1 MKRLAAPGFYDSLA
15 RGGVLLAFA
24 GLWGCASAPPMG
36 AEVTV
41 GIDRAVAVHQ
51 LIRSGY
57 SASFNVNAQ
66 RLRDAGLTE
75 ADVAAGRLVQVSCST
90 MTDGWW
96 DSLAVVPAGMTVR
109 PGQVVRMRVIEATTN
124 ERVGL
129 NRISGP
135 VVPALPNGML
145 ANRFIPD
152 WQSRGLST
160 NYERVVLPAEQ
171 EGRYHIVQGSYK
183 IKCLQ

>member
-1 MKRLAAPGFYDSLA
+1 
-15 RGGVLLAFA
+15 
-24 GLWGCASAPPMG
+24 MG
-36 AEVTV
+36 AEVSV
-41 GIDRAVAVHQ
+41 GIDRAVAVHE

-57 SASFNVNAQ
+57 SASYSVTPK
-66 RLRDAGLTE
+66 RLHDAGLSE
-75 ADVAAGRLVQVSCST
+75 ADVAAGRLVQVSCAT

-109 PGQVVRMRVIEATTN
+109 PGQVVLLRVDEATTN

-145 ANRFIPD
+145 AYRFIPD
-152 WQSRGLST
+152 WQSRGLSR
-160 NYERVVLPAEQ
+160 NYERVALPVEQ

-183 IKCLQ
+183 VKCRP